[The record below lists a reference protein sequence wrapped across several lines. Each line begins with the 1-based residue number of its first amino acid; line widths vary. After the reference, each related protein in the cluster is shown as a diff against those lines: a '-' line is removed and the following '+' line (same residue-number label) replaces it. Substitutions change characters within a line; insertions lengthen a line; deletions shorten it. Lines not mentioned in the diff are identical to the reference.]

1 MFVRTALVSTF
12 PCLITLLAVALAE
25 GEGPILS
32 GKADWL
38 WAKPHQEKRSAPK
51 PANRGREAWGPTDS
65 LLLPSIN
72 FNIPPGELAW
82 KSCKAYLTWC
92 NVWIT

>member
-1 MFVRTALVSTF
+1 M
-12 PCLITLLAVALAE
+12 ITLLAVALAE

-32 GKADWL
+32 GQADSL

-51 PANRGREAWGPTDS
+51 PANRGLKAWGPTDS

-72 FNIPPGELAW
+72 FNISPGELA
-82 KSCKAYLTWC
+82 LT
-92 NVWIT
+92 